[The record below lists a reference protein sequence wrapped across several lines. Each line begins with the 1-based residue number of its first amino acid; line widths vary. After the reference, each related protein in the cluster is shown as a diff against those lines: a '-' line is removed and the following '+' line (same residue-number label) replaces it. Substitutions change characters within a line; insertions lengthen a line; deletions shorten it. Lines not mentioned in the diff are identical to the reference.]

1 MYNLQHIKTLAEQ
14 RKVTLKDVFTHAG
27 MSEAGFHRSIKNGNM
42 GIEYLDKIADFFDI
56 SVSELI
62 NDSRLK
68 LLKSPDNVSENVGVY
83 KKLVTTQEELINKQ
97 EKLYNS
103 SVREVQDLKKQVE
116 KLKNEV
122 ELSSGYSLVATP
134 PVELKK
140 K

>member
-1 MYNLQHIKTLAEQ
+1 MYNLQHIKALAEQ

-42 GIEYLDKIADFFDI
+42 GIEYLDKIADFFNI

-62 NDSRLK
+62 NDSRLIVK
-68 LLKSPDNVSENVGVY
+68 TAENIAENVGVY

-103 SVREVQDLKKQVE
+103 SVKENNDLKKQIE
-116 KLKNEV
+116 KLKNEI
-122 ELSSGYSLVATP
+122 ELSRGYSMVAEPST
-134 PVELKK
+134 ELKK